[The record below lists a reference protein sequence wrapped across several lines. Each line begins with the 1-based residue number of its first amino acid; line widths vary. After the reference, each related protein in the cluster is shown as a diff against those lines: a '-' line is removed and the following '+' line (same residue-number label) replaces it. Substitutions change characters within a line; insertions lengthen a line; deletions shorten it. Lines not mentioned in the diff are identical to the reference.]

1 MKHIIE
7 HQIFEAATN
16 FPNGVKIPEVSEIT
30 SLPSWKRIVSNF
42 TVPAHS
48 ARKPIDI
55 KKGTKNEII
64 IEGINSYDYRIS
76 PKGII
81 RYGGYTVA
89 RFNKDPYFFESIERI
104 MDFIEIYSIS
114 IFSSVNKNIIIPF
127 VMGEK
132 MLPNISATTL
142 KESKLPGGKS
152 SLEALA
158 IQAKKHGD
166 ADTVDKFLQGIT
178 DTEKSLVKDFEGL
191 KSSNIFRILTNAF
204 NITTKYYHVHPSQR
218 AHNILQL
225 QYDIAPYGLLA
236 FYEEYGHE
244 KERSFSCGMAIS
256 PGSWTGGPL
265 HYSIAG
271 RTELE
276 LEKNFIK
283 IFARQYFDSAAHLNS
298 LWSSERMS
306 KFFKKITPQS
316 TEEEVKNMLL
326 EIVSDSVIENPK
338 IYITT
343 ILFGTPDS
351 GKKLQKALNI
361 DDKEHQ
367 RAIVSALYPK
377 IGVTPNFLIKTNKL

>member
-42 TVPAHS
+42 TVPAPL
-48 ARKPIDI
+48 KPIDI
-55 KKGTKNEII
+55 KKGSKNEII
-64 IEGINSYDYRIS
+64 IEGINNRYDYIIS

-81 RYGGYTVA
+81 RYGGFTVA

-132 MLPNISATTL
+132 MPSSISTTSL

-152 SLEALA
+152 SLEALE

-236 FYEEYGHE
+236 FYEESGHE

-283 IFARQYFDSAAHLNS
+283 MFALQYFKAIAFFGH
-298 LWSSERMS
+298 WSSERMS

-338 IYITT
+338 IYIST
-343 ILFGTPDS
+343 ILYGTPDS
-351 GKKLQKALNI
+351 GEKLQKALNI

-377 IGVTPNFLIKTNKL
+377 IGVTPNFSIKTNKL

>member
-7 HQIFEAATN
+7 HQIFEAVTN

-42 TVPAHS
+42 TVPAP
-48 ARKPIDI
+48 RKPIDI
-55 KKGTKNEII
+55 KKGSKNEIV

-127 VMGEK
+127 VTGEK

-142 KESKLPGGKS
+142 NERKLPGGKS
-152 SLEALA
+152 SLEALE

-166 ADTVDKFLQGIT
+166 AATVDKFLQGIT
-178 DTEKSLVKDFEGL
+178 DTKKSLVKDFEGL

-204 NITTKYYHVHPSQR
+204 NITTKYYNVHPSQR

-225 QYDIAPYGLLA
+225 QYDIAPYGLLT
-236 FYEEYGHE
+236 FYEDSRYE
-244 KERSFSCGMAIS
+244 KERSFSCGMAIT
-256 PGSWTGGPL
+256 PGSWTGGSL

-283 IFARQYFDSAAHLNS
+283 TFARQYLVSVEPLN
-298 LWSSERMS
+298 LWNSERMS

-338 IYITT
+338 IYIST
-343 ILFGTPDS
+343 ILYGTPDS
-351 GKKLQKALNI
+351 GKKLQNALNI
-361 DDKEHQ
+361 DDKEHR

-377 IGVTPNFLIKTNKL
+377 IGVTPNFSIKTNKL